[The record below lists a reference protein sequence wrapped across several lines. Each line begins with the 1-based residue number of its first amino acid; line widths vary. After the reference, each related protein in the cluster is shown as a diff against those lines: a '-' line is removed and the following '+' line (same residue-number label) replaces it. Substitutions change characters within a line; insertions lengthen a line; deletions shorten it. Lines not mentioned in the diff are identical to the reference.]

1 MKFTSATGRER
12 LLRTHPTTAQ
22 KTFDDL
28 LHSCA
33 TTIEDALITS
43 GLEPGVDYK
52 AMDIF
57 ALANPL
63 AMKLMHREGAQI
75 TVGYPDDHPHAGLR
89 QDHELNEAEKAI
101 MARIIKRPACNKSSL
116 SAWVKTQ
123 ADNYPL
129 ARKLLFDSLDKLI
142 RNGYVVFFS
151 DGGIGDPFYGVT
163 DKGRRALS

>member
-1 MKFTSATGRER
+1 MMKFTSATGRER

-89 QDHELNEAEKAI
+89 QDHELNEAEKATN
-101 MARIIKRPACNKSSL
+101 AAAPFASGDAVLLDGKVEGVVVKRHKEAGHMQYMLRLPTGM
-116 SAWVKTQ
+116 VT
-123 ADNYPL
+123 
-129 ARKLLFDSLDKLI
+129 
-142 RNGYVVFFS
+142 
-151 DGGIGDPFYGVT
+151 GILGDRL
-163 DKGRRALS
+163 GRVAA

>member
-129 ARKLLFDSLDKLI
+129 AGNFAAACGLQEFQL
-142 RNGYVVFFS
+142 VFCLQC
-151 DGGIGDPFYGVT
+151 P
-163 DKGRRALS
+163 ALPMLQAFLAFGA